1 MNIVEA
7 MQTPALYGDT
17 FLGDSWEA
25 WRAIL
30 SGAFNLPM
38 TDTQKEHFNALAGGR
53 EAPKKR
59 VRELFVISGR
69 RCSKSHTTAA
79 TAIYLATL
87 GFEIEGLKDRLSV
100 GEKPVIS
107 LLAVDRSQ
115 AKVIFNYVRG
125 MLEASPVF
133 SAMIHKQ
140 YAESIE
146 LSNGVNIEVGT
157 SNYRAIRGRSLV
169 ACIFDEAC
177 FFRDSETS
185 ESNDLEL
192 YRAAL
197 PSLSTTNGMLIAV
210 SSPYAKRGLMYS
222 KYEKHYGQDNDD
234 ILVIRAASLD
244 LNPTLDPKI
253 IEQAMIDDPESAQA
267 EWLGNFREGLSSY
280 VDRAVVEGC
289 VRKRPLIIPP
299 QDKRQYV
306 GFVDP
311 SGGGQSSRAD
321 RFTLAIAYR
330 EADKVIVCGIWG
342 RRGAPDEITKEYAG
356 ILKAYGLHE
365 VFGDR
370 YAGAYPAQE
379 FQRHGINLKYTPL
392 NRSQLY
398 LEALPVMQTGRCE
411 LPPDD
416 ILIGELCSLERKA
429 GRLSDIVDHAVGG
442 HDDLANSAAG
452 VIYHSGIAHKTY
464 PKVTIKFLY

>member
-53 EAPKKR
+53 EPPKKR

-107 LLAVDRSQ
+107 ILAVDRSQ

-146 LSNGVNIEVGT
+146 LSNSVCIEVGT

-169 ACIFDEAC
+169 ACVFDEAC

-210 SSPYAKRGLMYS
+210 SSPYSKRGLMFS
-222 KYEKHYGQDNDD
+222 KYEKHFGQDNDD

-267 EWLGNFREGLSSY
+267 EWLGNFREGLASY
-280 VDRAVVEGC
+280 VSRDVVMSC
-289 VRKRPLIIPP
+289 IRPRPVIIPP
-299 QDKRQYV
+299 QHDRQYIA
-306 GFVDP
+306 FCDP
-311 SGGGQSSRAD
+311 SGGGQSARAD

-330 EADKVIVCGIWG
+330 EADRVVVAGVWG
-342 RRGAPDEITKEYAG
+342 RRGNPADITAEFAEIM
-356 ILKAYGLHE
+356 KAYRISMA
-365 VFGDR
+365 FSDR
-370 YAGAYPAQE
+370 YAGVYPSNE
-379 FQRHGINLKYTPL
+379 FARHGITIKHTDK

-398 LEALPVMQTGRCE
+398 LELLPIMQTGRIE
-411 LPPDD
+411 MPPDD
-416 ILIGELCSLERKA
+416 VLIGELCNLERRPS
-429 GRLSDIVDHAVGG
+429 RLVDTIDHSVGA
-442 HDDLANSAAG
+442 HDDMSNSVAG
-452 VIYHSGIAHKTY
+452 VCYHTGIANKTY